1 MVKDLN
7 FNSSHRIMRP
17 EKNDVDRLI
26 GSYNK
31 RVTVLFDPLNS
42 LGEGCM
48 YFPSGEMP
56 RVLLRVE
63 SLPPMNLV
71 VDHPDSFSDS
81 AMKHMYLSMLGKK
94 GYNIPTT
101 VFRERKGDPITV
113 VTANSIKKLSVD
125 ESFECLQS
133 EGVKEIVIKP
143 TYGGGGMLVDFQNLN
158 YRNFKA
164 ATEKSPSFIIQS
176 RIPSK
181 GSRARDYRFMII
193 DNKCCASYSRRSDSS
208 VDLTN
213 LARGGVSEKIEDSKV
228 AEELGKLAE
237 KITMEFNPSLKFASV
252 DFLEGK
258 DNFYLGEV
266 HRFGKF
272 EWEGYGKVYGNDDAI
287 VEGVCSMVERNIGVG
302 AVGWIPEPEPIP
314 SYLFLRWDLSSK
326 FPLRSVDSLK
336 SLSPRSRFKSVA

>member
-7 FNSSHRIMRP
+7 LNSSHRFMKS
-17 EKNDVDRLI
+17 EKNNVDRFI

-42 LGEGCM
+42 LGEGCI
-48 YFPSGEMP
+48 YFPRGEMP
-56 RVLLRVE
+56 RVLLKVE
-63 SLPPMNLV
+63 ALPPMNLV
-71 VDHPDSFSDS
+71 IDHPDSFSDS

-94 GYNIPTT
+94 GYNVPTT
-101 VFRERKGDPITV
+101 MFRERKGDPITV
-113 VTANSIKKLSVD
+113 VATNSIKKLSVD
-125 ESFECLQS
+125 ESFERLQS

-158 YRNFKA
+158 CGNFKA

-176 RIPSK
+176 YVTPK
-181 GSRARDYRFMII
+181 EGRAKDYRFMII
-193 DNKCCASYSRRSDSS
+193 DNKCCASYSRRSDISAY
-208 VDLTN
+208 LTN
-213 LARGGVSEKIEDSKV
+213 LARGGVPEKIEDSKI

-237 KITMEFNPSLKFASV
+237 KITMEFNPPLRFASV

-258 DNFYLGEV
+258 DSFYLGEV

-287 VEGVCSMVERNIGVG
+287 VEGVCSMVERNIGDG
-302 AVGWIPEPEPIP
+302 TVGWIPEPEPIS

-326 FPLRSVDSLK
+326 FPLKSVDSLK